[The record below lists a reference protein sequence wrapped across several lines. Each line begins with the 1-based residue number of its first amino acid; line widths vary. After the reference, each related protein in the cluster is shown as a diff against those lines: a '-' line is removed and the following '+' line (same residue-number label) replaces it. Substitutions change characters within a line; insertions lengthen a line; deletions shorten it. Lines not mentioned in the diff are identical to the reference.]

1 MADDVDWDI
10 KIEMVEEMN
19 KTRPVLMVI
28 VLPFTFLGFR
38 MNEKEG
44 GSKE

>member
-1 MADDVDWDI
+1 
-10 KIEMVEEMN
+10 MVEEMN
-19 KTRPVLMVI
+19 KTRPILMVI

-38 MNEKEG
+38 MNEWMNEKEG